1 MKKYSRK
8 VGFDLNV
15 QEGVK
20 PCECN
25 ICGARFTQKSSLR
38 RHTSTH
44 EDEKSFQ
51 CSFCESTFK
60 HEFGLAFHISTIH
73 EGKTQLKSLTCRL
86 ECFTI
91 LSKKTKQ
98 RQHFY
103 KGFRT
108 KSKISEKSDQN

>member
-1 MKKYSRK
+1 MKKNSAK

-15 QEGVK
+15 QDGVK
-20 PCECN
+20 PFICN
-25 ICGARFTQKSSLR
+25 ICGARFIQKSSLR
-38 RHTSTH
+38 RHISTH

-91 LSKKTKQ
+91 LKNKTEATVLFVLQ
-98 RQHFY
+98 
-103 KGFRT
+103 
-108 KSKISEKSDQN
+108 D